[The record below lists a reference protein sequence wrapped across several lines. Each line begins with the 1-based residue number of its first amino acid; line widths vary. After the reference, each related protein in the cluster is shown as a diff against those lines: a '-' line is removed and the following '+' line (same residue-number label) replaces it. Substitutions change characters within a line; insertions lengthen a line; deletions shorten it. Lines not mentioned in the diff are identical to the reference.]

1 MGTRRYGLDRGQSFW
16 SRLGRGGVEL
26 RIPPAVFR
34 YIEHELYNQDE
45 IRQEL
50 QRIKADIIE
59 GSSAVNHSGGRTG
72 PGDPTGS
79 KVVKLVSSPSIL
91 AMERST
97 RAVDKALQMLNEDH
111 RMLYELKYR
120 QRLSW
125 QEVCDAMPCS
135 ERTYFRLRS
144 KLVLTVGA
152 NLGVI
157 NMADCW
163 QE

>member
-1 MGTRRYGLDRGQSFW
+1 M
-16 SRLGRGGVEL
+16 

-34 YIEHELYNQDE
+34 YIEHELYNFDQTRRELEQDK
-45 IRQEL
+45 L
-50 QRIKADIIE
+50 DIIHQAPQL
-59 GSSAVNHSGGRTG
+59 AVGGRSG
-72 PGDPTGS
+72 PSDPTAS
-79 KVVKLVSSPSIL
+79 RAVKLVATPSL
-91 AMERST
+91 RQMERVIS
-97 RAVDKALQMLNEDH
+97 AVDKALVMLNEDY

-120 QRLSW
+120 QGLSW

-157 NMADCW
+157 NLADSW